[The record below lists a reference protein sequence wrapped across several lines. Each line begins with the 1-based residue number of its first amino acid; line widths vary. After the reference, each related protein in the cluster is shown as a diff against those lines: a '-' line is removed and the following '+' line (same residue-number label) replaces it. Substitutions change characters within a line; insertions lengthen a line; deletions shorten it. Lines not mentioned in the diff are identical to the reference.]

1 MTLNTTM
8 AVKVG
13 SLAGALLG
21 WGSEVALLLV
31 GPDQALPWMVAA
43 ATLAGVGT
51 LGVLLSVLYVSP
63 TRAYQL
69 GYDVGWRDG
78 RRAER
83 LTAEQER
90 VGVVTRLPEPSR
102 IRA

>member
-1 MTLNTTM
+1 MKLSTCVAM
-8 AVKVG
+8 KAG
-13 SLAGALLG
+13 SVAAATVG
-21 WGSEVALLLV
+21 WGTEAVLLAV
-31 GPDQALPWMVAA
+31 SPADQVSWMVAA
-43 ATLAGVGT
+43 ATMAAVGT

-63 TRAYQL
+63 SRAYQL

-83 LTAEQER
+83 MSAEQER
-90 VGVVTRLPEPSR
+90 QGVVTRLPEPTR